1 MTRVLLL
8 VLAVLLVAG
17 GCSKAEKK
25 VETPVPKG
33 FELPSGVTLTK
44 GGSAMAP
51 GKPATV
57 IYKIADQTRSVITVT
72 VDSIKKGTIKDF
84 KFFSLD
90 DDTLASTPY
99 YVTASIKN
107 LGPAGLGGSP
117 VPLYAHDSTNSIAPP
132 NQLVGDFAPCPRGAL
147 PSSFLP
153 DAAAKVCLV
162 YLIPKGATLQTID
175 LQTADQKDPIT
186 WQP

>member
-1 MTRVLLL
+1 MLVLTILL
-8 VLAVLLVAG
+8 VSG
-17 GCSKAEKK
+17 GCAKAEKK

-33 FELPSGVTLTK
+33 FELPSDVTLTK
-44 GGSAMAP
+44 GGSALTP
-51 GKPATV
+51 GEPATV
-57 IYKIADQTRSVITVT
+57 IYKIADQTRSVITVVVDT
-72 VDSIKKGTIKDF
+72 VKKGKIDDF

-90 DDTLASTPY
+90 EDAKASTPY

-117 VPLYAHDSTNSIAPP
+117 VPLYAHDSTNSIASP
-132 NQLVGDFAPCPRGAL
+132 NQLVGDFTPCPRGAL

-153 DAAAKVCLV
+153 DATATVCLV
-162 YLIPKGATLQTID
+162 YLIPKGVTLQSID
-175 LQTADQKDPIT
+175 LQTVDQKNPIT